1 MKQKL
6 LLFLSAA
13 LLLSAAS
20 FAQGFHFG
28 LKAGANGLKVDGKSF
43 KEEFEFGYNV
53 GAFAEIN
60 FSPKFGI
67 QPEVMWNQSNY
78 RTADQFN
85 DIYPEGT
92 ADLKGELNYLSIPL
106 LLNYR
111 PAKFLTLQAG
121 PQFGILLNKDQSLLE
136 NGEQAFKGGDFAM
149 LGGAQLNLG
158 AIKVGARYQIGLT
171 NINDIDNK
179 DKWKNEGFQVYL
191 GLRIF

>member
-28 LKAGANGLKVDGKSF
+28 IKAGANGLKVDGKSF

-53 GAFAEIN
+53 EAFAEIN

-121 PQFGILLNKDQSLLE
+121 PQFGILLNKEQSLLE
-136 NGEQAFKGGDFAM
+136 NGRAGIQRRR
-149 LGGAQLNLG
+149 LLH
-158 AIKVGARYQIGLT
+158 ARGRSIEYRHYQSRCTLSILL
-171 NINDIDNK
+171 D
-179 DKWKNEGFQVYL
+179 QHQ
-191 GLRIF
+191 